1 MPFRTTFFAVDPR
14 VANYYSKTVTGVD
27 LQQIV
32 SLVVLRPG
40 DYALRGCTGGTLT
53 VKTEHISELV
63 LPLALVRYPAVY
75 RTMMGASRW
84 ALEED
89 IEALI
94 SRMEEHMLVVR
105 YGKDEEGVEL
115 SHVFDAKGV
124 SFRQH
129 KSNRWL
135 GDEED
140 SRGSCKR
147 RKGEEGEQLRGRGLE
162 ESLRRRERGVQGGL
176 VGAETR
182 RSSAR
187 LRGGEQLQSSPC
199 QRTIV

>member
-1 MPFRTTFFAVDPR
+1 

-75 RTMMGASRW
+75 RTMVGASRW

-89 IEALI
+89 MEALI

-105 YGKDEEGVEL
+105 YGKDEQGVEL

-140 SRGSCKR
+140 SRGSFKR
-147 RKGEEGEQLRGRGLE
+147 RKGEEGEQLRGKRTGE
-162 ESLRRRERGVQGGL
+162 VAAERKRSAA
-176 VGAETR
+176 VGW
-182 RSSAR
+182 
-187 LRGGEQLQSSPC
+187 
-199 QRTIV
+199 